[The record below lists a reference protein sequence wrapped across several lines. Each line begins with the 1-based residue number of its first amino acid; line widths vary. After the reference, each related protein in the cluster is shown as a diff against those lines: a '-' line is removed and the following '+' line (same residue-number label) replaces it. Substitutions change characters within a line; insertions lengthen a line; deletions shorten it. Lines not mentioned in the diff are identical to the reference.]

1 MPSRP
6 TVVDDGRE
14 LWALADGRLL
24 LPVGRLLIDGR
35 ADAPAV
41 GLAVVPC
48 GRLDDADAPGRP
60 FTDAPERPDML
71 PADAPPLRVVAWF
84 C

>member
-6 TVVDDGRE
+6 AVVDDGRE

-48 GRLDDADAPGRP
+48 GRLDEADVPGRP

-71 PADAPPLRVVAWF
+71 PTDAPPLRGEVEA